1 MTTALAF
8 DLFLDE
14 YDVLEDGK
22 LFTHIKN
29 ELKSKGKTTS
39 GLTVVKNDT
48 HKFKNPKNEI
58 NKIKSLFKK
67 EATEIEILK
76 NEMSFFEY
84 GFKKENDISEIEVLD
99 SEKIRKDM
107 MKGYMELLSN

>member
-14 YDVLEDGK
+14 YDVLEEGK
-22 LFTHIKN
+22 LLTHMKN
-29 ELKSKGKTTS
+29 ELKSKGKMTTRLS
-39 GLTVVKNDT
+39 VVKNDGL
-48 HKFKNPKNEI
+48 KNEI
-58 NKIKSLFKK
+58 PKIKSLFIKN
-67 EATEIEILK
+67 EISENENLK
-76 NEMSFFEY
+76 NEISFLDY
-84 GFKKENDISEIEVLD
+84 SFKIDNDISEIEILD